1 MKDELQLIAFSSQN
15 EKLKAFAAFLKE
27 ENAKYNLTAI
37 TGEEEIISKHF
48 YDSLVGER
56 FLESGA
62 TVCDIGSGAGFP
74 LIPLAVLR
82 QDCSFIGVDSTQKK
96 VNFINAACAK
106 LDIKNC
112 YAVHARAEDIKPRE
126 SFTAVTARAVAS
138 LNILA
143 EYCLPILRVGG
154 VMIAYKGSN
163 ADEELEE
170 AKGALKILGGQAEE
184 IYRYALP
191 TGEAR
196 AIIAIK
202 KISPTPAKYPRQGN
216 KPRLKPLK

>member
-82 QDCSFIGVDSTQKK
+82 QDCSFTGVDSTQKK

-138 LNILA
+138 LNTLA

-163 ADEELEE
+163 ADEELVE

-184 IYRYALP
+184 IYRYTLP

>member
-37 TGEEEIISKHF
+37 TSEEEIISKHF

-112 YAVHARAEDIKPRE
+112 YAVHARAEDVKPRE

-138 LNILA
+138 LNTLA

-163 ADEELEE
+163 ADEELVE

-184 IYRYALP
+184 IYRYTLP

>member
-37 TGEEEIISKHF
+37 TSEEEIISKHF

-82 QDCSFIGVDSTQKK
+82 QDCSFTGVDSTQNKGNL
-96 VNFINAACAK
+96 VNA
-106 LDIKNC
+106 
-112 YAVHARAEDIKPRE
+112 AVHARAEDIKPRE

-138 LNILA
+138 LNTLA

-184 IYRYALP
+184 IYRYTLP

>member
-82 QDCSFIGVDSTQKK
+82 QDCSFTGVDSTQKK

-138 LNILA
+138 LNTLA

-170 AKGALKILGGQAEE
+170 AKGALKILGGQADE